1 MRTSSNTRNQATV
14 QNGRVMF
21 QNVQGIQNRVQGNN
35 ARGVVAAWNRGAL
48 NRASNANAGQ
58 GKPIKCYNC
67 NGIGHIARNCN
78 QPKRPQNSDY
88 FKEKML
94 LMQAQEN
101 GVDLDEEQLLFLA
114 ADQCDAF
121 DSDVDEAPTTQTI
134 FMSNLSY
141 VDPVYNEASPSYDS
155 DTLSEVQDHDNCL
168 VYINESHKEYEMHND
183 VQPNDI
189 VDLDTEYTSNS
200 NIISFEQYVQDN
212 EDQVV
217 HSDVSSVPNDAI
229 MIITNDIYEQ
239 DSQCVTSNKPT
250 NTVNA
255 SLIAKLARYKE
266 LAEVYEKRAQFK
278 LTGRELM
285 IDTQMRMIIKDR
297 NVKEESLQKELH
309 SKENKLLEE
318 FLDMKHLKEK
328 VKDKLYK
335 QDQSLQTVHMLCK
348 PKSFYDEV
356 NRVAIGYK
364 NPFYLSKG
372 TQIQPA
378 LYNGH
383 EIVKTNHARDLV
395 HDSEDTLEIAKTTR
409 KQMIEKM
416 KDPECVK
423 NKVKMAP
430 PDYSKENYL
439 MTFTPQKQ
447 LTPEQIFWSGDLLK
461 IMAKALKEKAKSA
474 KPITAMTVV
483 TDTVMSSDSA
493 SSEEPDSPEAPPTS
507 PNYVPGPEEPEQAPL
522 SPDYVSGPEYP
533 KYLAPSDEEVP
544 VEDEPYTVVDS
555 PIALSPSYV
564 ADSDLKEDP
573 EEDSKDG
580 TIDYPTDRCDGD
592 DDDSSDDNEEE
603 EEASEEEEDEHLA
616 PTNFVVAPV
625 IDHVPS
631 SEETKPF
638 ETDESAATPPSPP
651 ACHTTARI
659 SIRPEAPM
667 PFPSEEEVERLLA
680 LPPPPPSPLISLSP
694 PSVEEHLARCLAA
707 PPHPSPPL
715 PPPPSSLYLPPHS
728 VVGRTLPRLTTLTSR
743 YEVGE
748 SSTAAPIPAGGYGI
762 DYGFIGTLDAE
773 TRPAL
778 TAQVSSLQG
787 HLATDLGEIRALQ
800 ARDQA
805 CTDAPEGTKQY
816 AAKKILCYCK
826 ATATTAVRAAAAAA
840 TPLTA
845 AAGTKGVVVLAQWFE
860 KMESVFYISNCV
872 VEKQVKFATCT
883 FVGNALTWWNSHM
896 KVVTQDVAYA
906 MD

>member
-1 MRTSSNTRNQATV
+1 MSNQSKDIQAAGSDTRPPMLDRTDFDSWQQRIRLYCKGKDHGEYILQFIDEGTFKMGQCRDEIATGIDDPYLGPERDRVVADLSQAERIEGLKESNHDQLYTYLKQHELHANENKMLMERLHQHSHDPLVLVSNVLPYQYPSSSSVPPQPSYIPPVTYQPQTSSNTRNQATV
-14 QNGRVMF
+14 QNGRVMV

-35 ARGVVAAWNRGAL
+35 ARGVVAAGNRGAL

-67 NGIGHIARNCN
+67 NRIDHIARNCN
-78 QPKRPQNSDY
+78 QPKQPQNSDY

-94 LMQAQEN
+94 LIQAQEN

-134 FMSNLSY
+134 FMSNLSSA
-141 VDPVYNEASPSYDS
+141 DPVYDEAGPSYDS

-168 VYINESHKEYEMHND
+168 VNMNESHEEYEMRND

-189 VDLDTEYTSNS
+189 VDSDTEYTSNS
-200 NIISFEQYVQDN
+200 NIISFEQYMQEN

-255 SLIAKLARYKE
+255 SLIAELARYKE

-297 NVKEESLQKELH
+297 NVKEEYLQKELH
-309 SKENKLLEE
+309 SVKMQLNSTLNHNKLIKEEVSMLKQDFKQKENKLLEE

-328 VKDKLYK
+328 IKDKLYK

-372 TQIQPA
+372 TQVQPA

-383 EIVKTNHARDLV
+383 EIVKTNHARALV

-430 PDYSKENYL
+430 LDYSKENYL
-439 MTFTPQKQ
+439 ATFTPQKQ
-447 LTPEQIFWSGDLLK
+447 LTLEQIFWSDDLLK

-474 KPITAMTVV
+474 KPITAMTV
-483 TDTVMSSDSA
+483 
-493 SSEEPDSPEAPPTS
+493 
-507 PNYVPGPEEPEQAPL
+507 
-522 SPDYVSGPEYP
+522 
-533 KYLAPSDEEVP
+533 
-544 VEDEPYTVVDS
+544 
-555 PIALSPSYV
+555 
-564 ADSDLKEDP
+564 
-573 EEDSKDG
+573 
-580 TIDYPTDRCDGD
+580 
-592 DDDSSDDNEEE
+592 
-603 EEASEEEEDEHLA
+603 
-616 PTNFVVAPV
+616 
-625 IDHVPS
+625 
-631 SEETKPF
+631 
-638 ETDESAATPPSPP
+638 
-651 ACHTTARI
+651 
-659 SIRPEAPM
+659 
-667 PFPSEEEVERLLA
+667 
-680 LPPPPPSPLISLSP
+680 
-694 PSVEEHLARCLAA
+694 
-707 PPHPSPPL
+707 
-715 PPPPSSLYLPPHS
+715 
-728 VVGRTLPRLTTLTSR
+728 
-743 YEVGE
+743 
-748 SSTAAPIPAGGYGI
+748 
-762 DYGFIGTLDAE
+762 
-773 TRPAL
+773 
-778 TAQVSSLQG
+778 
-787 HLATDLGEIRALQ
+787 
-800 ARDQA
+800 
-805 CTDAPEGTKQY
+805 
-816 AAKKILCYCK
+816 
-826 ATATTAVRAAAAAA
+826 
-840 TPLTA
+840 
-845 AAGTKGVVVLAQWFE
+845 
-860 KMESVFYISNCV
+860 
-872 VEKQVKFATCT
+872 
-883 FVGNALTWWNSHM
+883 
-896 KVVTQDVAYA
+896 
-906 MD
+906 